1 MVSSALKPLQFASC
15 DDVGQI
21 YGTANATDRP
31 PSFLRSVL
39 MRTFLT
45 PARNPFGVFNSQM
58 TTPTQFVGLQ
68 SQLPNFVG
76 QPGFVPYIGPQPF
89 AVFNSLAM
97 MPTQFM
103 GPAATV
109 PTPEEFYFLLAKVI
123 ETQAKLIDCY
133 SI

>member
-1 MVSSALKPLQFASC
+1 
-15 DDVGQI
+15 
-21 YGTANATDRP
+21 
-31 PSFLRSVL
+31 
-39 MRTFLT
+39 
-45 PARNPFGVFNSQM
+45 M

-109 PTPEEFYFLLAKVI
+109 PTPEEYYFLLAKVI